1 MIIPLVRDRR
11 QLNGA
16 RVADVFLSYS
26 RANAV
31 AARRIAEA
39 LEKIG
44 RSVWYDPDLPAHRA
58 YSEVIASELEAA
70 KAVLVLWSRAAA
82 DSQWVRSESNRGR
95 ELGKLVQARLDHSRL
110 PMPFDQIQCADLTS
124 WRRGRANAGWSQIV
138 SSIDVLLGIADH
150 GTAHPAW
157 PKDRA
162 RRNFILG
169 GAAATGA
176 AAVAGGWWFTGGRS
190 GAPVISPETTAL
202 MQQARAA
209 LWQNTPEGQNQ
220 AIGMYRQVVAENP
233 TYADAWGRLAM
244 AYAWTAH
251 WREARVGE
259 VLRARARSAGQQAL
273 SLDRRDVHAVYGLAF
288 ARPWM
293 GNWLRIERELRD
305 ALEFSP
311 KDSEVN
317 LGLALILSAEGRI
330 REPLQR
336 MKLILAAG
344 PTPGIYIFLT
354 TMLWSAGRQEELDST
369 LDEATKL
376 YPTHFGLWFTRFYAE
391 MLGGRPEAALALA
404 ADTAN
409 RPTNIDPGE
418 IDSVVRVAKAVQSR
432 SQSEVIAVTNEW
444 MERAHRGAGYAEN
457 AAQFMGALGRLD
469 EAFAVLRAYFFSEGF
484 DCGEVRFERATGSFT
499 PRNDRQTAFLF
510 NPAIAPLRA
519 DGRFTELMR
528 RLRLSDNWRASHRLP
543 DYLAQPA

>member
-1 MIIPLVRDRR
+1 
-11 QLNGA
+11 
-16 RVADVFLSYS
+16 VADVFLSYA
-26 RANAV
+26 RPNAA
-31 AARRIAEA
+31 AARRIVEA
-39 LEKIG
+39 LEKCG
-44 RSVWYDPDLPAHRA
+44 WSVWYDPDLPAHRA
-58 YSEVIASELEAA
+58 YSDVIASELEAA
-70 KAVLVLWSRAAA
+70 KAVLVLWSGAAV

-95 ELGKLVQARLDHSRL
+95 DLGKLVQARLDDARL

-124 WRRGRANAGWSQIV
+124 WRRGRANSGWSQIV
-138 SSIDVLLGIADH
+138 SSIDALLGTAANRAP
-150 GTAHPAW
+150 AHPGS
-157 PKDRA
+157 PKDGA
-162 RRNFILG
+162 RRKLILG
-169 GAAATGA
+169 GAAATSVA
-176 AAVAGGWWFTGGRS
+176 AIGGGWWLADKRS
-190 GAPVISPETTAL
+190 RAPVLSPETAAL
-202 MQQARAA
+202 MQQAKEA

-244 AYAWTAH
+244 AYAWAAH
-251 WREARVGE
+251 WRQANVGE
-259 VLRARARSAGQQAL
+259 VLRDRARSAAQQAL
-273 SLDRRDVHAVYGLAF
+273 SLDRRDVHALFGLAF

-311 KDSEVN
+311 KDSDVN
-317 LGLALILSAEGRI
+317 LGLALILFAEGRI

-336 MKLILAAG
+336 MKVILAAG

-391 MLGGRPEAALALA
+391 MMGGRPEAALALA

-409 RPTNIDPGE
+409 RPTNIDPKE
-418 IDSVVRVAKAVQSR
+418 IDSVVRVAKAIQSR
-432 SQSEVIAVTNEW
+432 SQNEVLAVTNEW
-444 MERAHRGAGYAEN
+444 MERAHHGAGYAEN
-457 AAQFMGALGRLD
+457 AAQFMATLGRVD
-469 EAFAVLRAYFFSEGF
+469 DAFAVLRAYYFSEGF

-510 NPAIAPLRA
+510 NPALARLRA
-519 DGRFTELMR
+519 DGRFAELVG
-528 RLRLSDNWRASHRLP
+528 RLRLTDNWRASHHLP